1 MNTLAREGKVIRKI
15 YSKKQSY
22 TLVQINQ
29 RSEILT
35 IKEELQNLKAELSS
49 FKDSVMADLS
59 EIKQISNRHNEHS
72 RPVINITGDE
82 FVSSQGENKNFITV
96 KHFRTK

>member
-59 EIKQISNRHNEHS
+59 EIKQISNRHNLHS